1 MSKKKILDKSLDLT
15 QIYSKKN
22 LVILI
27 LWMLLGLF
35 VGVLIPSLFITPKY
49 HSTVDLLVNQKAN
62 DTQAQYTVQQAD
74 LQAINTYK
82 DVLKKPVILTPV
94 VKEIKQKDNYKKDVS
109 GLAKDISVSNET
121 NSQVLSITV
130 VDSNPYVAKDIA
142 NSIGTVFTKKI
153 KKMMKV
159 DNVTIVTDAQVNLKS
174 ISPNRKMYVLIG
186 VLLGLLMGS
195 VIIIIREITDT
206 TIKDTKYLTDNL
218 DLISL
223 GQVFHISSDENSF
236 KAVHVSQNSS
246 SGQKG
251 TSSPR
256 RRV

>member
-1 MSKKKILDKSLDLT
+1 MNKSKILDKNLDLT
-15 QIYSKKN
+15 QFFSKKN
-22 LVILI
+22 IVSLLI
-27 LWMLLGLF
+27 WMLLGLLL
-35 VGVLIPSLFITPKY
+35 GVLIPSFFITPKY

-82 DVLKKPVILTPV
+82 DVLKKPVILDPV
-94 VKEIKQKDNYKKDVS
+94 VKEIRQKDNYKKGVS
-109 GLAKDISVSNET
+109 DLAKDISISSET

-142 NSIGTVFTKKI
+142 NSIGNVFTKKI
-153 KKMMKV
+153 KQMMKV
-159 DNVTIVTDAQVNLKS
+159 DNVTVVTDAQVNLKS
-174 ISPNRKMYVLIG
+174 ISPNKKMYVLLG
-186 VLLGLLMGS
+186 VLLGLLVGL

-206 TIKDTKYLTDNL
+206 TIKDINYLTNDL

-223 GQVFHISSDENSF
+223 GQVFHISSDDKSF

-246 SGQKG
+246 SSQKSFA
-251 TSSPR
+251 SSK